1 LPFEHA
7 GYGQDEEWVLASFT
21 NAAEILNVGYNV
33 WVDEQVGINLT
44 NGLFKLTVT
53 VPEKPLETTQLKVG
67 DYSVAVTN
75 AGDYV
80 FLLEKGREYPL
91 SVFPK
96 TATNFLYEAVD
107 DLGEKLTRNAI
118 NGYWT
123 RDQGYL
129 ELIPPVHPY
138 SMSYGLSGVKWN
150 PSLFVSPETWQPS
163 ELNPEETFTA
173 VLSDYPRWVEPHFSW
188 HTSDADKIFIVSTNS
203 VTTVI
208 GCNYPQVKEGEV
220 SLSLKVSLNQQCLYS
235 YFNKEDD
242 PDWNGGTWGSSNLA
256 FRIAMPKT
264 LFVNDDDDNDN
275 GEADFNEKNARA
287 DDDEIF
293 GEIKV
298 DSSTKGSLK
307 VDKLYGFS
315 SPFVEMSGFYDDEG
329 LDIIEGTSYDVS
341 GLFTFTKFVKI
352 NPSAC
357 SQTYLGS
364 GIKLRMIEESGAVK
378 TGVSRFTVV
387 EPIVE
392 PICNQTTNVI
402 VGGIE
407 RKLTINPCGV
417 AIGENAYFRIEVNP
431 SDFPDEQ
438 IVWTATDSNKVSF
451 VGGNTGRCVTVCGR
465 EKGKTELLIQIGD
478 AKSAKPSFTVN
489 VVEKKEIDVRVWI
502 IADGEDVSFKESDV
516 LDMLKEAN
524 DIYAQVGVR
533 FNLVEPIVV
542 TNIQGAYKAYYDSNK
557 VQGNHWT
564 FNQIVNIATN
574 TGGIECYFIDS
585 FVDEDGTI
593 AVNSGRGMVLTK
605 KATGATFAHECGHLF
620 GMRDVYV
627 LIDDDNYLDEN
638 TLQVNASDKASYD
651 KMLYDWNG
659 GSAGKGMSGCRYY
672 KYNTSMQSIINRMLM
687 NGFNVSG
694 KRDITSGDIYG
705 VWYYINE
712 EGEKVWS
719 KSSAPVGWD
728 FESKNKSFDF
738 HHK

>member
-1 LPFEHA
+1 
-7 GYGQDEEWVLASFT
+7 
-21 NAAEILNVGYNV
+21 
-33 WVDEQVGINLT
+33 
-44 NGLFKLTVT
+44 
-53 VPEKPLETTQLKVG
+53 
-67 DYSVAVTN
+67 
-75 AGDYV
+75 
-80 FLLEKGREYPL
+80 
-91 SVFPK
+91 
-96 TATNFLYEAVD
+96 
-107 DLGEKLTRNAI
+107 
-118 NGYWT
+118 
-123 RDQGYL
+123 
-129 ELIPPVHPY
+129 
-138 SMSYGLSGVKWN
+138 
-150 PSLFVSPETWQPS
+150 
-163 ELNPEETFTA
+163 
-173 VLSDYPRWVEPHFSW
+173 
-188 HTSDADKIFIVSTNS
+188 
-203 VTTVI
+203 
-208 GCNYPQVKEGEV
+208 
-220 SLSLKVSLNQQCLYS
+220 
-235 YFNKEDD
+235 
-242 PDWNGGTWGSSNLA
+242 
-256 FRIAMPKT
+256 
-264 LFVNDDDDNDN
+264 
-275 GEADFNEKNARA
+275 
-287 DDDEIF
+287 
-293 GEIKV
+293 
-298 DSSTKGSLK
+298 
-307 VDKLYGFS
+307 
-315 SPFVEMSGFYDDEG
+315 
-329 LDIIEGTSYDVS
+329 
-341 GLFTFTKFVKI
+341 
-352 NPSAC
+352 
-357 SQTYLGS
+357 
-364 GIKLRMIEESGAVK
+364 
-378 TGVSRFTVV
+378 
-387 EPIVE
+387 
-392 PICNQTTNVI
+392 
-402 VGGIE
+402 
-407 RKLTINPCGV
+407 
-417 AIGENAYFRIEVNP
+417 
-431 SDFPDEQ
+431 
-438 IVWTATDSNKVSF
+438 
-451 VGGNTGRCVTVCGR
+451 VTVCGR
-465 EKGKTELLIQIGD
+465 EKDKTELLIQIGD
-478 AKSAKPSFTVN
+478 ATSEKPSFTVN

-728 FESKNKSFDF
+728 FGSKNKSFDF